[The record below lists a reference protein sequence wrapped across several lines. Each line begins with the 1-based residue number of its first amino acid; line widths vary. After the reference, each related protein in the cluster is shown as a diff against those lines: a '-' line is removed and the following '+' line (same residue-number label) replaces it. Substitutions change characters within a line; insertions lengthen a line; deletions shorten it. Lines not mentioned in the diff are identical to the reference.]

1 MLFTSVDFIFFFA
14 ALLVLLALV
23 RNSRARFW
31 IVLIASYVFY
41 AAWDWRLLGLLL
53 ACSLWNW
60 SLGLVIQDAPDQ
72 RRRKASSHSM
82 PVVFICAM
90 RIDPPRNTGLV
101 FKTRGRGNFE
111 MGWCG
116 ALKELASLHLASAD
130 SVRPKNDMRPEKV
143 GRRQRCWRNRSLV
156 GKLHARRNPPYQP
169 CPTICRHRGRR

>member
-60 SLGLVIQDAPDQ
+60 SLGLVIQDAP
-72 RRRKASSHSM
+72 
-82 PVVFICAM
+82 
-90 RIDPPRNTGLV
+90 G
-101 FKTRGRGNFE
+101 E
-111 MGWCG
+111 
-116 ALKELASLHLASAD
+116 
-130 SVRPKNDMRPEKV
+130 
-143 GRRQRCWRNRSLV
+143 
-156 GKLHARRNPPYQP
+156 
-169 CPTICRHRGRR
+169 